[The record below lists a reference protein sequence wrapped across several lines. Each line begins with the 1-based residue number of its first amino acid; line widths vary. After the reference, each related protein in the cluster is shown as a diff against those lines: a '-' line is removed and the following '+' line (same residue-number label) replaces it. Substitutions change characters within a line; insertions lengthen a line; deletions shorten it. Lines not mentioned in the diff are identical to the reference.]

1 MTLKQAQLIYRLAYM
16 EQKLAQEADR
26 VKAGGRR

>member
-1 MTLKQAQLIYRLAYM
+1 MTKQTAELFYLMAYM